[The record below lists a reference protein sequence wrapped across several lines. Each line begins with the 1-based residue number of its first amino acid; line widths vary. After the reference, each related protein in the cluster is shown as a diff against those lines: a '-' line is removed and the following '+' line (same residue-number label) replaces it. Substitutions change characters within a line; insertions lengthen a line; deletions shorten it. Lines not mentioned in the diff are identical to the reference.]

1 MRCLVVGHV
10 VRDVIRKGSKVEE
23 RLGGGA
29 YYSALALSRFCTV
42 EILTSFSSLPE
53 EWMGELE
60 VIGKLRVVQSDS
72 TTTYEL
78 TYTSP
83 SERTLRLLER
93 AEGIGSLPP
102 GNYDLILIN
111 PVASEVSPRLVS
123 EALERG
129 KLVALDVQGFLR
141 TFRHGEV
148 VLREL
153 DASFLRGAGVL
164 HAERG
169 ELEHLRNL
177 SPGDVESLLVTDGPR
192 PGIAHHRGRA
202 YRFHPVEVEV
212 EESTGAGDVFL
223 ASFSGFY
230 LQCPF
235 VQSLKRALAFTALF
249 LERRSID
256 FSMEDVGR
264 LSLEAKVE
272 HIKG

>member
-10 VRDVIRKGSKVEE
+10 TRDVIRKGSKVEE

-29 YYSALALSRFCTV
+29 YYSALALTRFCTV

-53 EWMGELE
+53 EWMGELKR
-60 VIGKLRVVQSDS
+60 VGKLRVVQSDS

-93 AEGIGSLPP
+93 AGEIGSLPAEK
-102 GNYDLILIN
+102 YELIIIN
-111 PVASEVSPRLVS
+111 PVANEVPPHLVG
-123 EALERG
+123 EALKRG
-129 KLVALDVQGFLR
+129 KLVAVDAQGFLR
-141 TFRHGEV
+141 TFKNGEI
-148 VLREL
+148 EL
-153 DASFLRGAGVL
+153 TELNASFLRGIGVL
-164 HAERG
+164 HAEKG
-169 ELEHLRNL
+169 ELKQLRGF
-177 SPGDVESLLVTDGPR
+177 SPGDVESFLITDGPN

-202 YRFHPVEVEV
+202 YRFYPVKVEV

-235 VQSLKRALAFTALF
+235 IQSLRRALAFTALF

-256 FSMEDVGR
+256 FPMEDVGR

>member
-10 VRDVIRKGSKVEE
+10 TRDVIRKGSKVEE

-29 YYSALALSRFCTV
+29 YYSALALTKFCTV
-42 EILTSFSSLPE
+42 EILTSFSSLPGGWME
-53 EWMGELE
+53 ELKRIGEL
-60 VIGKLRVVQSDS
+60 RVLQSDS

-93 AEGIGSLPP
+93 AGEIGSLPAEK
-102 GNYDLILIN
+102 YDLVLIN
-111 PVASEVSPRLVS
+111 PVANEVPKSLVGK
-123 EALERG
+123 AAKIG
-129 KLVALDVQGFLR
+129 KLVAVDAQGFLR
-141 TFRHGEV
+141 TFKNGEIE
-148 VLREL
+148 LTEL
-153 DASFLRGAGVL
+153 DASFLRGIGVL
-164 HAERG
+164 HTEKG
-169 ELEHLRNL
+169 EVRYLRNI
-177 SPGDVESLLVTDGPR
+177 SPGDADSFLITDGPN
-192 PGIAHHRGRA
+192 PGVAYHRGRA
-202 YRFHPVEVEV
+202 YRFHPVKVEV

-235 VQSLKRALAFTALF
+235 IQSLRRALAFTALF
-249 LERRSID
+249 LERRSIS

-272 HIKG
+272 HING